1 MAARTPIEQR
11 LEKARSQLARQSH
24 ANVLQAFIGTFDDM
38 LARWEQMNTSQ
49 RRAVVGAVVRRIVV
63 EPANPRKRW
72 DPDRFKPDWVA

>member
-1 MAARTPIEQR
+1 
-11 LEKARSQLARQSH
+11 
-24 ANVLQAFIGTFDDM
+24 M
-38 LARWEQMNTSQ
+38 LARWEQLNTSQ